1 MINIGRVNHLI
12 NKYFLII
19 IILIEWFL
27 GLTKAFLNV
36 RIPKILMLAEKERM
50 DKELTVA

>member
-1 MINIGRVNHLI
+1 MRVG
-12 NKYFLII
+12 
-19 IILIEWFL
+19 WFK
-27 GLTKAFLNV
+27 GLTNSFLNI